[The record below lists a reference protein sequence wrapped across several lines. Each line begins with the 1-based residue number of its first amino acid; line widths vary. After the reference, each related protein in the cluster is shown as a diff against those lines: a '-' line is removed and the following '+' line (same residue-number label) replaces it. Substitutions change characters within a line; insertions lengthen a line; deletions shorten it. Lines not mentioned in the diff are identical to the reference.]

1 MKHSTLVSMANY
13 YINSYAPLVASP
25 AGRIASQEL
34 GIPPFVDG
42 SIRREPDLE
51 HEFPSISCLCRAG
64 KFAPRLRPGDGVVY
78 MTKAGRYGETDE
90 DRRNNKVHRRLVAVL
105 QVLEDLPSH
114 ADAERWYRSQNLP
127 LPSNCMVHGNP
138 PKPLEE
144 SHRLF
149 NASAC
154 AGEATTHA
162 EWDRSYRA
170 RSMKY
175 RKFVV
180 CKLLWRELGFK
191 ARIVLKEDLVAI
203 FGGIPGT
210 QNPGRLERD
219 AVQSLLRR
227 FDIEVTL
234 S

>member
-1 MKHSTLVSMANY
+1 
-13 YINSYAPLVASP
+13 
-25 AGRIASQEL
+25 
-34 GIPPFVDG
+34 
-42 SIRREPDLE
+42 
-51 HEFPSISCLCRAG
+51 
-64 KFAPRLRPGDGVVY
+64 
-78 MTKAGRYGETDE
+78 
-90 DRRNNKVHRRLVAVL
+90 
-105 QVLEDLPSH
+105 
-114 ADAERWYRSQNLP
+114 
-127 LPSNCMVHGNP
+127 
-138 PKPLEE
+138 
-144 SHRLF
+144 
-149 NASAC
+149 
-154 AGEATTHA
+154 
-162 EWDRSYRA
+162 
-170 RSMKY
+170 MKY